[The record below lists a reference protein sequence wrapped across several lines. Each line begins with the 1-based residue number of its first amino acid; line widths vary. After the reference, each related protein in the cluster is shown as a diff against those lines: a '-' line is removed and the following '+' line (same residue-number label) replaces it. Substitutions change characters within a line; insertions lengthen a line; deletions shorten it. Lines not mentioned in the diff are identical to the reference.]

1 MIHELRIYNC
11 MPGML
16 PALND
21 RFANITLKLFE
32 KHGIRQ
38 AGFWTTA
45 IGENN
50 QRLTYLLEWDDLADR
65 DKRWGAFQNDPEWI
79 AARAKTEENGAI
91 VATITNEILIPT
103 AYSSVK

>member
-1 MIHELRIYNC
+1 MIHELRMYNC

-21 RFANITLKLFE
+21 RFANITLKLWD

-50 QRLTYLLEWDDLADR
+50 QRLTYLLEWNDLAER
-65 DKRWGAFQNDPEWI
+65 DTRWGAFQSDPEWI
-79 AARAKTEENGAI
+79 AARAKTEENGPI
-91 VATITNEILIPT
+91 VHTITNEILIPT
-103 AYSSVK
+103 PYSSVK